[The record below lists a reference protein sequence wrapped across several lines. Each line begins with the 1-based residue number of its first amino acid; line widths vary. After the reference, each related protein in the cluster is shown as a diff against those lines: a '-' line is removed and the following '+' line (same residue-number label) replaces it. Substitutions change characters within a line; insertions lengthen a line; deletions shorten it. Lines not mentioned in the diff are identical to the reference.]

1 MFENIGKYRI
11 HCRRNVAAGAPTL
24 LMTNAWPM
32 SIRCWDSLWHWLS
45 NSFAIIAY
53 DMPGFGL
60 SQGELSIMKP
70 SAQGEYALK
79 VMDYF
84 GVEKVHGVG
93 PDVGV
98 PVMLWLAENH
108 PKRIESLVVFDG
120 PGFYPPHVSMEI
132 KALMRSLVV
141 RSLVAHEG
149 IRFAEIAIKR
159 GYHRYEPS
167 AEALAEYRDFN
178 KDPHKFGLTLEYL
191 ASYPEEL
198 TKIGDRLEMITR
210 PVLALWGVKDSFIK
224 SDNGYE
230 MSRRIPNCHFE
241 LLPNC
246 GHYAHEDAGKAF
258 ADRVRNWCM
267 DVAESSAGAESKI
280 LV

>member
-1 MFENIGKYRI
+1 MFEIIGKYRVRY
-11 HCRRNVAAGAPTL
+11 RRNVAPGAPNL
-24 LMTNAWPM
+24 LMTNAWPL
-32 SIRCWDSLWHWLS
+32 SISCWDSNWRWLQ
-45 NSFAIIAY
+45 NSFAVVAY
-53 DMPGFGL
+53 DMPGFGM
-60 SQGELSIMKP
+60 SQGESAIMKP
-70 SAQGEYALK
+70 SAQGEFALK

-84 GVEKVHGVG
+84 GIDKVHGVA

-108 PKRIESLVVFDG
+108 PDRIQSLVITGG
-120 PGFYPPHVSMEI
+120 PGFYPPHVSLEI

-141 RSLVAHEG
+141 RGIVAQEG
-149 IRFAEIAIKR
+149 IRFVDLAIRR
-159 GYHRYEPS
+159 GYRRFEPPQDI
-167 AEALAEYRDFN
+167 LNEYKEFC
-178 KDPHKFGLTLEYL
+178 KDPQKFGLTLEYL

-198 TKIGDRLEMITR
+198 TQIGDKLEAIQR

-246 GHYAHEDAGKAF
+246 GHYAPEDAGKAF
-258 ADRVRNWCM
+258 VDRLKSWCM
-267 DVAESSAGAESKI
+267 DVTERGMASEPKAM
-280 LV
+280 V